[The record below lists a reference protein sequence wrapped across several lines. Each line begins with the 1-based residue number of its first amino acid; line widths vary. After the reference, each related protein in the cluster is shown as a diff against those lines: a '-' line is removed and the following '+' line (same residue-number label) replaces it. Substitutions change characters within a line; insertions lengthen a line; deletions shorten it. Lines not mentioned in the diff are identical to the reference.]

1 MNARRATKRGASAT
15 GKSHQGASSAEMW
28 EQSDINFN
36 IWQENIWTEKYKS
49 DIEINIW
56 EIFECIIGKF
66 QVVSK
71 PPVLNAT
78 EQKVAE
84 PFLSIFGKENI
95 CIKKCL
101 TVLNISKHSDVEV
114 WDRTSSGSPTTI
126 SVSNNLEVSWGTWLA
141 HTWQFNIW
149 QEKCLKWVWYLT
161 VHYLAGKVLKMSK
174 HWNEHNTWQWRH
186 HPQNVEHEHCHSRP
200 LDGIN
205 HEISS
210 HWLLM

>member
-36 IWQENIWTEKYKS
+36 IWQEKYKS

-95 CIKKCL
+95 CIKKRL

-114 WDRTSSGSPTTI
+114 
-126 SVSNNLEVSWGTWLA
+126 
-141 HTWQFNIW
+141 
-149 QEKCLKWVWYLT
+149 
-161 VHYLAGKVLKMSK
+161 
-174 HWNEHNTWQWRH
+174 
-186 HPQNVEHEHCHSRP
+186 
-200 LDGIN
+200 
-205 HEISS
+205 
-210 HWLLM
+210 